1 MRSQCINESI
11 LIQKNLVRG
20 EETLFKLNPL
30 AVALRLQLRVAY
42 VKLAAAIF
50 AENPAL
56 IAAIKLEIDQ
66 IKASQLQLDQSQ
78 KLIIKTTELNT
89 SLKMI
94 GLQTQLSDISNQIS
108 SIWDYYLKTMTTVK
122 ITKMPKLSIVPD
134 SPDIAPVYE
143 LSADHAVR
151 QRLAYQWQH
160 RFQTKTD
167 AQALLNS
174 ENEFEM
180 TCGSTA
186 ENKGGK
192 WVILINAGKY

>member
-11 LIQKNLVRG
+11 VIQKNMVRG

-42 VKLAAAIF
+42 VKLTAAII
-50 AENPAL
+50 AENPVL

-89 SLKMI
+89 SLKMRA
-94 GLQTQLSDISNQIS
+94 LQAELSHISHQIS
-108 SIWDYYLKTMTTVK
+108 SVWDYYLKTMTTVK

-143 LSADHAVR
+143 LSSDHAVR

-192 WVILINAGKY
+192 WAILINAGKY